1 LTANALKTN
10 EKDAQALFE
19 KFNPKLAWKDQEQRI
34 KNIWRMKAFAAA
46 HDAHRTK
53 KK

>member
-1 LTANALKTN
+1 MTADALKTN
-10 EKDAQALFE
+10 ERDAQALFE
-19 KFNPKLAWKDQEQRI
+19 KFNPKLKWAEQEQRT

-46 HDAHRTK
+46 HDAHRK